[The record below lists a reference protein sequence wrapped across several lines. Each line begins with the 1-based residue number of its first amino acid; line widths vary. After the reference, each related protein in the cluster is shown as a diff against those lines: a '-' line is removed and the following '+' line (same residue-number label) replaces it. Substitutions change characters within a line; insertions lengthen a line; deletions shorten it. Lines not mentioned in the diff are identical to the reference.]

1 MTWDR
6 TSLEVR
12 EGSPSKR
19 AVFSLT
25 EYIDAALDRLAEERG
40 VPRSEVVR
48 TLIRDAA
55 G

>member
-6 TSLEVR
+6 TALECR
-12 EGSPSKR
+12 EGSPSRR
-19 AVFSLT
+19 ACFTLT
-25 EYIDAALDRLAEERG
+25 DEIHAALDKLSAERG